1 MRESRH
7 RATVSP
13 NPREAASGWVLE
25 AVFPNGRPA
34 TITGFGTES
43 EANEWLGSARHV
55 AWLRDTR
62 AVFSMPAVVATLE
75 YLSSCAAVLT
85 AAALDFAQ
93 SARQAWGSIKQS
105 REYRT
110 TRQTLALLLVLALAC
125 IAGLEQ
131 GMGKWVSARRPGPD
145 NWRSVGD
152 RFLFAATATLL
163 AVSALVA
170 LLVAVVVILGRS
182 EQPPES
188 GPVTPQISAARP
200 VVPVRSSEVTE
211 ISDPIAGLIDRV
223 SSSSDIPAEPP
234 VEAAAQDSAPQAAAD
249 DGAAAENPAV
259 VPRHDVQ
266 RAAPLGIAG
275 VWAPDAGSCS
285 ARNAREGFLQAI
297 ISEHGAR
304 AGKTSCVFKNQRR
317 MQSDWRLLANCTNGR
332 ERWSSNVRLVVKGDR
347 LIWTSERGTQ
357 AYLRCRSRA

>member
-7 RATVSP
+7 KAAVSP

-62 AVFSMPAVVATLE
+62 AVFSMPAVVATFE

-105 REYRT
+105 REYT
-110 TRQTLALLLVLALAC
+110 TIRQTLALLLVLALVY
-125 IAGLEQ
+125 IAGRAQ
-131 GMGKWVSARRPGPD
+131 GIRKWANAARPGAVC
-145 NWRSVGD
+145 WRSVGD
-152 RFLFAATATLL
+152 RLFVATATLL
-163 AVSALVA
+163 AVSAVVA

-188 GPVTPQISAARP
+188 GPVTPQITAARP
-200 VVPVRSSEVTE
+200 VVPARSSEV
-211 ISDPIAGLIDRV
+211 IAVSDPIAGLIDRV
-223 SSSSDIPAEPP
+223 SSSSEIPLEAP
-234 VEAAAQDSAPQAAAD
+234 VESAAQDSSPQPAAD
-249 DGAAAENPAV
+249 DGAAAETPAAA
-259 VPRHDVQ
+259 PRPDAQ
-266 RAAPLGIAG
+266 RAAPLGIVG

-297 ISEHGAR
+297 ISEHDAR

-332 ERWSSNVRLVVKGDR
+332 ERWSSNVRLSVKGDR

-357 AYLRCRSRA
+357 AYVRCRSRA